1 MLGDATL
8 DALKRASPREMRRAI
23 LNGFGAARIA
33 GRDQIEPA
41 DIRLDYGN
49 RRKPIGF

>member
-1 MLGDATL
+1 
-8 DALKRASPREMRRAI
+8 MRRAI
-23 LNGFGAARIA
+23 LNGFGAARIDERDWIGA
-33 GRDQIEPA
+33 G